1 MVGRWL
7 GLGVLV
13 CFLTG
18 LISHL
23 LQTPPGWLV
32 PYLPTRPVWGYRVT
46 QGLHVATGMALVPLL
61 LAKLWTVYPRLWVWP
76 PVHSVRH
83 ALERL
88 SIAVLVS
95 VALLEVLMG
104 LMNVVQWYGWPFGF
118 RDVHWALAWVLVG
131 ALLLHVAVKAPVI
144 AAHWRRPRPAVVP
157 PPAPP
162 QPGGDGDGDGDGDGE
177 ERDRRGFLLGVGAAV
192 GVVTVVTV
200 GQSVTP
206 LAPAAL
212 LAPRHPGHGDQG
224 LPVNRTA
231 AQAGI
236 DEAALAGWRL
246 RVSGARE
253 EFALSLAELG
263 ALPRHRAELPIAC
276 VEGWS
281 VSARWE
287 GVRLRDLLDRAGIGE
302 GESVRVVSL
311 QARGGWRVME
321 MGPAY
326 IRDPL
331 TLLAL
336 RLNGETLS
344 LDHGFPARII
354 APNRPG
360 VWQTK
365 WVHRIEVL

>member
-7 GLGVLV
+7 GLGVVV

-18 LISHL
+18 LVSHL

-32 PYLPTRPVWGYRVT
+32 PHLPTRPVWGYRVT
-46 QGLHVATGMALVPLL
+46 QGLHVAAGMALVPLL

-83 ALERL
+83 ALERM

-118 RDVHWALAWVLVG
+118 RDVHWALGWVLVG
-131 ALLLHVAVKAPVI
+131 ALLLHVTVKAPVI
-144 AAHWRRPRPAVVP
+144 VANWRRPRPA
-157 PPAPP
+157 APEAEADTERAEH
-162 QPGGDGDGDGDGDGE
+162 GEDAE
-177 ERDRRGFLLGVGAAV
+177 ERDRRAFLLGVGAAV

-206 LAPAAL
+206 LAPATL
-212 LAPRHPGHGDQG
+212 LAPRHPDHGGQG
-224 LPVNRTA
+224 VPVNRTA

-236 DEAALAGWRL
+236 DRAALADWRL
-246 RVSGARE
+246 QVSGTRGS
-253 EFALSLAELG
+253 FALSLAELG
-263 ALPRHRAELPIAC
+263 ALPQHEAELPIAC

-281 VSARWE
+281 VSARWS
-287 GVRLRDLLDRAGIGE
+287 GVRLRVLLERAGIADG
-302 GESVRVVSL
+302 GSVRVVSL
-311 QARGGWRVME
+311 QERGAWRVME
-321 MGPAY
+321 MGPTY

-336 RLNGETLS
+336 RLNGATLS

-360 VWQTK
+360 VRQTK